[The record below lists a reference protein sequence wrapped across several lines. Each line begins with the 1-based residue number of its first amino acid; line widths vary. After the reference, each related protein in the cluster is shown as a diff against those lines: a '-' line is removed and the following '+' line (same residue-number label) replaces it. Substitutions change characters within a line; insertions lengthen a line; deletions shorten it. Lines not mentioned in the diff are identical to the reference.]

1 MKTVSILFLAIT
13 SLCNLGLGR
22 DYEAIEKL
30 AKLLITQ
37 NSESELRDSLPKNTR
52 ILVFD
57 QDTKTL
63 VIQEEDSPGACYV
76 LFKSEIAPTSHRF
89 GSIVM
94 SDSFSYPT
102 LTGGWQIWE
111 SATIAKTS
119 DERIEILLHRIDNNE
134 KVDTVI
140 AVRSDPKLNSIW
152 KFDLIGPGSPD

>member
-1 MKTVSILFLAIT
+1 
-13 SLCNLGLGR
+13 LGR

-37 NSESELRDSLPKNTR
+37 NSESELRDLLPKNTR

-102 LTGGWQIWE
+102 TTGGWQIWE
-111 SATIAKTS
+111 SATIAKKS
-119 DERIEILLHRIDNNE
+119 DERIEILLHRLDDNE
-134 KVDTVI
+134 KIDTVI

-152 KFDLIGPGSPD
+152 KFDLIGPGRPD